1 MCCTFDYF
9 FMSETHVASSPID
22 SEILYI
28 FNTVRFIVS
37 EVNIYIKNSVLSCH
51 LKYFE
56 YWYQFTWKK
65 CGESNCFING
75 GIWPGVF
82 QFYWSASHFPCSEAN
97 NSFCTFLKTIF
108 FLVMFNFKITAFL
121 SYRCTSTRWHSY
133 KLNDSS
139 IFIALRHL
147 SSPHLDN
154 HPEHPSL
161 Q

>member
-1 MCCTFDYF
+1 MKYLVFKWSYVCCTFDYF

-37 EVNIYIKNSVLSCH
+37 EVNIYVKKKKSVLSCH

-82 QFYWSASHFPCSEAN
+82 QFYWSVSHFPSSEAN
-97 NSFCTFLKTIF
+97 NRFCTFLLYF
-108 FLVMFNFKITAFL
+108 FWWCLILRSQLFYHIDVLVQDGIHIN
-121 SYRCTSTRWHSY
+121 
-133 KLNDSS
+133 
-139 IFIALRHL
+139 
-147 SSPHLDN
+147 
-154 HPEHPSL
+154 
-161 Q
+161 